1 MSKIV
6 KLRPY
11 LKNAVWGTESWVV
24 SSHENG
30 ESTVDDAALSS
41 FFRLNYLIKFIDTH
55 KNLSIQVHPNDENA
69 KNESWFIL
77 DHKEGAGIYL
87 GFKKGVTKKEFSNA
101 LVAGAKIDQF
111 LNFIPVKK
119 GDYFF
124 IPAGTVHAI
133 GADVKLAEIQQSSD
147 TTYRVWDWNR
157 MGLDGKP
164 RELHID
170 KALEVLN
177 FKNVNQVHIDTN
189 EFKDQL
195 TKLYKFNGIEIE
207 MLQLNSD
214 KELEFK
220 LAKESS
226 LTLIDG
232 AISVD
237 GEDLQAEQSM
247 IAVEDGTFTIKA
259 NKDSRVL
266 ITRS

>member
-30 ESTVDDAALSS
+30 ESIVGDAPLSS
-41 FFRLNYLIKFIDTH
+41 LLELNYLIKFIDTH

-101 LVAGAKIDQF
+101 LIAGAKVDQF
-111 LNFIPVKK
+111 LNYIPVKK

-133 GADVKLAEIQQSSD
+133 GANVKLAEIQQSSD

-177 FKNVNQVHIDTN
+177 FKDIRQVHIDTN

-195 TKLYKFNGIEIE
+195 TKLYKFNGIEVE
-207 MLQLNSD
+207 MLILNSD
-214 KELEFK
+214 KELELK
-220 LAKESS
+220 LSQKNS

-237 GEDLQAEQSM
+237 GDDLEAERSM
-247 IAVEDGTFTIKA
+247 IAIENGTFTIKA
-259 NKDSRVL
+259 NTDSKVL